1 VLWEPYQS
9 HRASLET
16 IAKWAATDGNVGI
29 VTGAISGLVV
39 LDLDSADAV
48 AEAHRRGL
56 PASTVVVKTAR
67 GEHWYF
73 RHPGGTIR
81 NGTNVFPGADFRGD
95 GGYVVGAGSIHET
108 GVVYTYHQPPGL
120 VELAEMPKWL
130 LDLVTKPANSAGGA
144 SEPKWETE
152 AVHQCSELTTRYGA
166 SALEREVAV
175 LRQSPEGER
184 NNQLNKSAFAI
195 AQLSAGGQI
204 DEQEAIPSLRAAGL
218 AAGLLEQEVD
228 ATLASGWK
236 AGLALPRIPQG
247 RHEAAAHLG
256 EDTEEWSDPL
266 PFPDKLL
273 PVPPFLPEM
282 LPTNLRDW
290 VVDIAERMNVPLD
303 FVGIPAMV
311 ALGGV
316 IGRRAGIKPQANT
329 DWMETANL
337 WGCIVA
343 RPGAA
348 KSPVLSQVLA
358 PINRLETKAAR
369 EHAEAI
375 KLHNA
380 GQSVLKL
387 ERGAVEK
394 QIKDALEAGVSPSYR
409 EQATQRLLGLEASEV
424 PSERRF
430 MTSDCTAEKLGE
442 ICAANPDGVL
452 VHRDELMTMFAD
464 LDREEKASAR
474 GFFLS
479 GWGGNQGYTFDRI
492 GRGTIRI
499 PAVNLS
505 VIGTS
510 QPKRLGAYIASSL
523 RNLDDGMVQR
533 LQLMSMPDLNG
544 QFVEADRPPDA
555 QARGRAFECF
565 EGLALK
571 RFAEIGAQ
579 RDPDT
584 GEEGVP
590 FFRFSEA
597 ARQAFSDWRTGLE
610 HRLGDPD
617 LAPALAAHLS
627 KYRGLIPRIALICH
641 LASGGE
647 GAVSAQ
653 ALKQALVWA
662 EYLEAHARRI
672 YAMAPSAESSLA
684 ARTIL
689 RKIQS
694 GQLADGFTARDIKQ
708 KGWAGLRDPEVR
720 AGLELLVELDWLR
733 KIDVC
738 RNVGRP
744 TAIYR
749 VNPRA
754 LTGPAKR

>member
-1 VLWEPYQS
+1 
-9 HRASLET
+9 
-16 IAKWAATDGNVGI
+16 
-29 VTGAISGLVV
+29 
-39 LDLDSADAV
+39 
-48 AEAHRRGL
+48 
-56 PASTVVVKTAR
+56 
-67 GEHWYF
+67 
-73 RHPGGTIR
+73 
-81 NGTNVFPGADFRGD
+81 
-95 GGYVVGAGSIHET
+95 
-108 GVVYTYHQPPGL
+108 
-120 VELAEMPKWL
+120 
-130 LDLVTKPANSAGGA
+130 
-144 SEPKWETE
+144 
-152 AVHQCSELTTRYGA
+152 
-166 SALEREVAV
+166 
-175 LRQSPEGER
+175 
-184 NNQLNKSAFAI
+184 
-195 AQLSAGGQI
+195 
-204 DEQEAIPSLRAAGL
+204 
-218 AAGLLEQEVD
+218 
-228 ATLASGWK
+228 
-236 AGLALPRIPQG
+236 
-247 RHEAAAHLG
+247 
-256 EDTEEWSDPL
+256 
-266 PFPDKLL
+266 
-273 PVPPFLPEM
+273 
-282 LPTNLRDW
+282 
-290 VVDIAERMNVPLD
+290 
-303 FVGIPAMV
+303 
-311 ALGGV
+311 

-358 PINRLETKAAR
+358 PINRLEAKAAR

-380 GQSVLKL
+380 GQSFLKL
-387 ERGAVEK
+387 ERVAVER
-394 QIKDALEAGVSPSYR
+394 QIKEALESGVSPTYR
-409 EQATQRLLGLEASEV
+409 EQATQQLLGLEASEA
-424 PSERRF
+424 PSEKRF
-430 MTSDCTAEKLGE
+430 LTSDCTAEKLGE

-464 LDREEKASAR
+464 LDREEKVSAR

-479 GWGGNQGYTFDRI
+479 GWGGNQAYTFDRI

-510 QPKRLGAYIASSL
+510 QPKRLGAYIASTL

-544 QFVEADRPPDA
+544 KFVEADRPPDA

-565 EGLALK
+565 EGLAQR
-571 RFAEIGAQ
+571 RFVEIGAEL
-579 RDPDT
+579 DPDT
-584 GEEGVP
+584 GHESVP

-597 ARQAFSDWRTGLE
+597 ARQTFSDWRTDLE
-610 HRLGDPD
+610 NRLADPAAD
-617 LAPALAAHLS
+617 LAPALVAHLS
-627 KYRGLIPRIALICH
+627 KYRGLIPRIAMICH

-647 GAVSAQ
+647 GPVSVQAVQQ
-653 ALKQALVWA
+653 ALDWA

-672 YAMAPSAESSLA
+672 YAMAPSADSSLA
-684 ARTIL
+684 ARAIL

-694 GQLADGFTARDIKQ
+694 GQLADGFTAREIKQ

-733 KIDVC
+733 KIDV
-738 RNVGRP
+738 RPKAGRS